1 MKKATFL
8 LLILCISGCAGRKN
22 IVLSAAIAKAG
33 QSAARAENAFM
44 SGRIEQTQN
53 ARDSIAGLGVAYS
66 GVKDA
71 QDAAIAAE
79 IAYRQSLR
87 HQTDAC
93 SPFYLDANGK
103 LFGNCDQATASVK
116 LAEMLLDASKKTL
129 TLRIAEL
136 SRKTKSLPHTKEK

>member
-1 MKKATFL
+1 MRKLFC
-8 LLILCISGCAGRKN
+8 ILCVACAGGCAGRR
-22 IVLSAAIAKAG
+22 ITAPDGVIARAG
-33 QSAARAENAFM
+33 QTSARAENAFM
-44 SGRIEQTQN
+44 SGHIEQTQK
-53 ARDSIAGLGVAYS
+53 ARASIAGLGVAYND
-66 GVKDA
+66 VKDA
-71 QDAAIAAE
+71 QDAVIAAE